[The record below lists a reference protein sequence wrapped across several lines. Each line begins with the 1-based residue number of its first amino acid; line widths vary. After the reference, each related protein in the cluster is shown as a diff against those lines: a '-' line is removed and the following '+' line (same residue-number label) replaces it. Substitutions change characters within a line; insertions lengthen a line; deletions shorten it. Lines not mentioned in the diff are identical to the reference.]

1 MESFGFVAEP
11 YVNTLGWIRLW
22 LADTFTI
29 WSLFKTCQAKLT
41 KHFAVVYNQWSTT
54 SSEVPMDIYSSAEGT
69 DTGQVKL
76 LNMHLT
82 KLNGVDA
89 NPATT

>member
-1 MESFGFVAEP
+1 
-11 YVNTLGWIRLW
+11 
-22 LADTFTI
+22 
-29 WSLFKTCQAKLT
+29 
-41 KHFAVVYNQWSTT
+41 
-54 SSEVPMDIYSSAEGT
+54 MDIYSSAEGT